1 MSMYRCGICGKPQL
15 QSKAFDGSGI
25 VLCCGKM
32 QKIENLEEYDDCEKK
47 ISPPPKTWV
56 DEMAHEYAKIY
67 LEWCLQSPTP
77 LLDRYYDDVDGIA
90 KKSYNLSEAMLA
102 EKLRREKK
110 ASEHKHQQEEK

>member
-1 MSMYRCGICGKPQL
+1 MSMYRCGICGNPQL

-32 QKIENLEEYDDCEKK
+32 QKIENLEKYDDYEKK
-47 ISPPPKTWV
+47 ISTPVKTWI

-67 LEWCLQSPTP
+67 LEWCLQSPIP
-77 LLDRYYDDVDGIA
+77 LLDSDDVDGIA
-90 KKSYNLSEAMLA
+90 KRSYNLSDAMFA

-110 ASEHKHQQEEK
+110 ASEHKHQQEEE